1 LVHALLH
8 LIEDS
13 YKCEVECTVAAL
25 EVLVAVILLDDQHSI
40 GKKTGN
46 LQDISEAIIKCMGS
60 SEICEMPGLAVLMA
74 MRNQGAGTVAQSLK
88 DRREPLDHV
97 YQLIKDKAPEFY
109 QEIFP

>member
-1 LVHALLH
+1 
-8 LIEDS
+8 LIEYSSQRD
-13 YKCEVECTVAAL
+13 VECTVAAL

-46 LQDISEAIIKCMGS
+46 IQDISEAIINCMGS

-74 MRNQGAGTVAQSLK
+74 LRNQGAATVAQSFK
-88 DRREPLDHV
+88 NRREPLDHV
-97 YQLIKDKAPEFY
+97 YLLMKDKAPDFY